1 MALYQLFFIKNLRF
15 IFIGAFIILNIYSF
29 YHDVNSFNKAET
41 FPFPDSTTGIAK
53 IDVGQGDDMWILT
66 EDYEVMHSGHTN
78 TES

>member
-41 FPFPDSTTGIAK
+41 FPFPDTTGIAK
-53 IDVGQGDDMWILT
+53 IDVGQRDDLWILT
-66 EDYEVMHSGHTN
+66 EDYEVMHLSHTN